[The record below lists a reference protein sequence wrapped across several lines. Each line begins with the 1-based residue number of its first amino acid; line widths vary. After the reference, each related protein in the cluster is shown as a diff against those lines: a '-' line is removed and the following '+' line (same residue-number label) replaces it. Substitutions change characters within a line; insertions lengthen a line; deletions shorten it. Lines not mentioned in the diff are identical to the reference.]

1 MVYRRSRT
9 NVRKPMRRR
18 ATRSGRPSTRRR
30 TVRRTSTRSK
40 PCVCPGPPSPGA
52 KFAFAQIDP
61 FHTLATGA
69 KIPDSNTIP
78 SISNTDVDI
87 VTIQNASNNAW
98 FAAVA
103 FRPQYRGGT
112 VVGTPS
118 AGGVTWGV
126 NYSDNTNNRSKYTQ
140 YSQQIE
146 LTRPVA
152 HAIRMT
158 SPVAPT
164 TATGFVHIGLAT
176 EALTTGSWDYPANPS
191 EMANLQFYRR
201 VTLASLTQSPLTV
214 INKWL
219 DDTGFRYSSSTQT
232 LTNNGAAGTLADP
245 QWISFNTDYGWAS
258 IIIMLEGTPGTTANV
273 LSVEHLLITEGIPKR
288 TALLIGTQAASNSPG
303 IMSAVNHVSV
313 NAEPFHNESEQESY
327 VGNLLNQLGEGA
339 VEAGAQV
346 YQEVVLPLAAKV
358 GRVVMTTAG
367 NQMLNAIAG
376 RAGLTGINANANRL
390 SLANRPAPR

>member
-9 NVRKPMRRR
+9 NIRKPMRRR

-40 PCVCPGPPSPGA
+40 ACVCPGPPSPGA

-78 SISNTDVDI
+78 SVSNTDVDI
-87 VTIQNASNNAW
+87 VTVQNASNAAW

-103 FRPQYRGGT
+103 FRPQYRGGVVTGSPT
-112 VVGTPS
+112 V
-118 AGGVTWGV
+118 GGVTWGV
-126 NYSDNTNNRSKYTQ
+126 QYSDNTSNRSKYNL
-140 YSQQIE
+140 YSAQIE

-232 LTNNGAAGTLADP
+232 LTNNGAAGALADP

-258 IIIMLEGTPGTTANV
+258 IIIMLEGTPGTVANV

-288 TALLIGTQAASNSPG
+288 TGVLIGTQAAASSPG

-313 NAEPFHNESEQESY
+313 NSEPFHNEAEQQGY
-327 VGNLLNQLGEGA
+327 VGGLLNTLADGA
-339 VEAGAQV
+339 MEAGAQV
-346 YQEVVLPLAAKV
+346 YQEVVVPLAARA
-358 GRVVMTTAG
+358 GRVAMSTAG
-367 NQMLNAIAG
+367 QMAMNAVMG
-376 RAGLTGINANANRL
+376 RGGLPGVNSNPNRL
-390 SLANRPAPR
+390 ALQH